1 MSAEELT
8 VLLMLKRYGRMGR
21 YSLSAVSGMGGE
33 GVVRRVLNELRDK
46 GAIRVMRGGG
56 GAELTSKGEELL
68 NDLLRN
74 LGIDEI
80 REVTKF
86 PQVFRCEC
94 RRCYVSVISRIINED
109 SVVRLRDI
117 AIKNGSDAA
126 LFLKFVCP
134 QNRFL
139 ILKLNNYLDE
149 LSQEAAEELSKLDSI
164 SCNKYTIVLCG
175 SENYQVIRSLISTVM
190 SIQGF

>member
-21 YSLSAVSGMGGE
+21 YSLSAVSGMGE
-33 GVVRRVLNELRDK
+33 GVVRRVLNELK
-46 GAIRVMRGGG
+46 SQGAIRVMRG
-56 GAELTSKGEELL
+56 GAELTSKGEELF
-68 NDLLRN
+68 NKLLRD

-86 PQVFRCEC
+86 SQVFKCEC
-94 RRCYVSVISRIINED
+94 RRCYASVINRSINEEFII
-109 SVVRLRDI
+109 RLRDI
-117 AIKNGSDAA
+117 AIKNGSDAV

-134 QNRFL
+134 QNKFL

-149 LSQEAAEELSKLDSI
+149 LSSEAADELNKLSGIGCD
-164 SCNKYTIVLCG
+164 KYVIVLCG
-175 SENYQVIRSLISTVM
+175 NENYQLIKSLVSTV
-190 SIQGF
+190 INI

>member
-21 YSLSAVSGMGGE
+21 YSLSAVSGMGE

-46 GAIRVMRGGG
+46 GAIRVMRG

-80 REVTKF
+80 RDVTKF
-86 PQVFRCEC
+86 SQVFRCEC
-94 RRCYVSVISRIINED
+94 RRCYVSVISRSINED

>member
-21 YSLSAVSGMGGE
+21 YSLSAISGMGGE
-33 GVVRRVLNELRDK
+33 GVVRRVLNELK
-46 GAIRVMRGGG
+46 SQGAIRVMRGGG
-56 GAELTSKGEELL
+56 GAELTNKGEELL
-68 NDLLRN
+68 NNLLRD

-86 PQVFRCEC
+86 SQVFKCEC
-94 RRCYVSVISRIINED
+94 RRCYVSVVSRSINED
-109 SVVRLRDI
+109 SIVRLRDI

-126 LFLKFVCP
+126 LFLKYVCP

-149 LSQEAAEELSKLDSI
+149 LSQEAVSELQELGGIGCD
-164 SCNKYTIVLCG
+164 KYVIVLCG
-175 SENYQVIRSLISTVM
+175 NESYQLIKSLISTV
-190 SIQGF
+190 INI